1 MISHTKN
8 RICIIP
14 IRSGSKTI
22 KDKNIKLIKKR
33 PLIFYSLNEAIKS
46 KIFREIIISTDSK
59 KYIDVISKLNINKK
73 IIKFHQRSKLNS
85 SSKSSTEDV
94 LIEVLNYYSNEVK
107 ENEIINLVQ
116 ATSPQIK
123 SQDLIMANI
132 LFSKKRLDSL
142 FSASRNDKF
151 IWKNG
156 KNIKPI
162 NYNFKKRPR
171 RQEQRNDLIIENGAF
186 YIFKKKNFLK
196 NKNRLH
202 KKIGFFQMPKYRS
215 FEIDNFED
223 LNLIKKIL

>member
-107 ENEIINLVQ
+107 ENEIINL
-116 ATSPQIK
+116 
-123 SQDLIMANI
+123 
-132 LFSKKRLDSL
+132 
-142 FSASRNDKF
+142 
-151 IWKNG
+151 
-156 KNIKPI
+156 
-162 NYNFKKRPR
+162 Y
-171 RQEQRNDLIIENGAF
+171 
-186 YIFKKKNFLK
+186 
-196 NKNRLH
+196 RLH
-202 KKIGFFQMPKYRS
+202 RLK
-215 FEIDNFED
+215 
-223 LNLIKKIL
+223 

>member
-132 LFSKKRLDSL
+132 LFSK
-142 FSASRNDKF
+142 NV
-151 IWKNG
+151 
-156 KNIKPI
+156 
-162 NYNFKKRPR
+162 
-171 RQEQRNDLIIENGAF
+171 
-186 YIFKKKNFLK
+186 
-196 NKNRLH
+196 
-202 KKIGFFQMPKYRS
+202 
-215 FEIDNFED
+215 
-223 LNLIKKIL
+223 